1 MENEQDEIA
10 LEIGYISIHFASF
23 DFVLNNLNTILINI
37 KNTKIGDIIS
47 SELKTD
53 SRIQLCK
60 KLLKIIPLNKDL
72 IDQTIENLSQFSKI
86 KEERNKLIHGIIFV
100 KDDDVIEARQFYIS
114 TFKTWHQNS
123 DNKIEISALKKI
135 KEELIELIPKQFKLN
150 EKIFDNYKEI
160 IEKNDKNAIA
170 FLDILKSEI
179 ENNETT

>member
-60 KLLKIIPLNKDL
+60 KLLKMI
-72 IDQTIENLSQFSKI
+72 
-86 KEERNKLIHGIIFV
+86 
-100 KDDDVIEARQFYIS
+100 
-114 TFKTWHQNS
+114 
-123 DNKIEISALKKI
+123 
-135 KEELIELIPKQFKLN
+135 
-150 EKIFDNYKEI
+150 
-160 IEKNDKNAIA
+160 
-170 FLDILKSEI
+170 
-179 ENNETT
+179 